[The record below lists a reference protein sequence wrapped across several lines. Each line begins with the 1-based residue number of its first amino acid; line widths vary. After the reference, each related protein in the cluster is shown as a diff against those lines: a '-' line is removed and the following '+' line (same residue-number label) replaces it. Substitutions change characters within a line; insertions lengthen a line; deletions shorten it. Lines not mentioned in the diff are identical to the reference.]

1 MLSEHIKEAIEKLKT
16 NGRLVTNVYTA
27 DIINQSSVFLFN
39 ADAILLS
46 YNDHGVNRLY
56 YYAHKLDNIEGLIAS
71 LPGDEYALEFMTK
84 NGEDSSEVLQQLG
97 FQCLARMMRMS
108 VRDVSG
114 PAKSNFTSHH
124 FDEVAGTFPDEGLAP
139 EINKVLWKVFDTRVS
154 HLQDEDE
161 LKRSIEKR
169 EVLIHQNNKEG
180 NIDAVLQT
188 IIQPQRFYI
197 NQVYNGADKNVIHSM
212 MHQRM
217 KEYIAAGGKYA
228 YAWVDKNNIASVKFH
243 QKYGLQHDGMWNM
256 VYVLKRE

>member
-1 MLSEHIKEAIEKLKT
+1 MLSEQIKEAIEKLKK
-16 NGRLVTNVYTA
+16 NGRLVTNVYSA
-27 DIINQSSVFLFN
+27 DIINQTSVFLCN
-39 ADAILLS
+39 ADAIFLT

-71 LPGDEYALEFMTK
+71 LPADEYVLEFMTK
-84 NGEDSSEVLQQLG
+84 NAEDSSEVLRQLG
-97 FQCLARMMRMS
+97 FYCLAQMMRMS
-108 VRDVSG
+108 VRDVAVSI
-114 PAKSNFTSHH
+114 KNNFASQH
-124 FDEVAGTFPDEGLAP
+124 FDEAIGTFPDESLAQD
-139 EINKVLWKVFDTRVS
+139 INKVLWKVFDTRVS
-154 HLQDEDE
+154 HLQDDDE

-169 EVLIHQNNKEG
+169 EVLIHQNEEG
-180 NIDAVLQT
+180 SVDAVLQT

-212 MHQRM
+212 MHQRL

>member
-71 LPGDEYALEFMTK
+71 LPEDEYVLEFMTK
-84 NGEDSSEVLQQLG
+84 NAEDSSEVLQRLG

-108 VRDVSG
+108 VRDVAVS
-114 PAKSNFTSHH
+114 AKNNIAFQH
-124 FDEVAGTFPDEGLAP
+124 FDETVGAFPDEGLSP

-161 LKRSIEKR
+161 LKMSIEKR
-169 EVLIHQNNKEG
+169 EVLIHQNEDG
-180 NIDAVLQT
+180 NVDAVLQT

-197 NQVYNGADKNVIHSM
+197 NQVYNDADKNVIHSM
-212 MHQRM
+212 MHQRL
-217 KEYIAAGGKYA
+217 KEYIALRGKYA

>member
-1 MLSEHIKEAIEKLKT
+1 MLSEQIKEAIEKLKK

-27 DIINQSSVFLFN
+27 DIINQSSVFLCN
-39 ADAILLS
+39 ADAIVLS

-56 YYAHKLDNIEGLIAS
+56 YYAHKLDSIEGLIES
-71 LPGDEYALEFMTK
+71 LSEDEYVLEFMTK
-84 NGEDSSEVLQQLG
+84 NAEDSSEVLQQLG

-108 VRDVSG
+108 VRDVAISV
-114 PAKSNFTSHH
+114 KNNNFASHY
-124 FDEVAGTFPDEGLAP
+124 FDEAVGTFPDESLAQD
-139 EINKVLWKVFDTRVS
+139 INKVLWKVFDTRVS
-154 HLQDEDE
+154 HLQDDDE

-169 EVLIHQNNKEG
+169 EVLIHQNEEG
-180 NIDAVLQT
+180 SVDAVLQT

-212 MHQRM
+212 MHQRL

>member
-1 MLSEHIKEAIEKLKT
+1 MLSEQIKEAIEKLKK

-27 DIINQSSVFLFN
+27 NIINHSSVFLWN

-56 YYAHKLDNIEGLIAS
+56 YYAHKLDNIEGLIES
-71 LPGDEYALEFMTK
+71 LSEDEYVLEFMTK
-84 NGEDSSEVLQQLG
+84 NAEDSSEVLQQLG
-97 FQCLARMMRMS
+97 FQCLAQMMRMS
-108 VRDVSG
+108 VRDVAVSV
-114 PAKSNFTSHH
+114 KNNNFASQY
-124 FDEVAGTFPDEGLAP
+124 FDEAIGTFPGESLAQD
-139 EINKVLWKVFDTRVS
+139 INKVLWKVFDTRVS
-154 HLQDEDE
+154 HLQDDDE

-169 EVLIHQNNKEG
+169 EVLIHQNEEG
-180 NIDAVLQT
+180 SVDAVLQT

-197 NQVYNGADKNVIHSM
+197 NQVYNGADKSVIHSM
-212 MHQRM
+212 MHQRL

-256 VYVLKRE
+256 VYVLKRV